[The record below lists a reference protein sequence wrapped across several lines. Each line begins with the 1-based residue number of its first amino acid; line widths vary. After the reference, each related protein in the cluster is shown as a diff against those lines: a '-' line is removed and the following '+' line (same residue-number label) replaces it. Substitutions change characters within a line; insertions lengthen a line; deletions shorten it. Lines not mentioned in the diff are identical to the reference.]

1 MKYSILGFNQ
11 EEVLKCKTT
20 IDVNGKEREVCIDV
34 TDLLILRC
42 VADFINRQCV
52 YKYMI
57 NDRLYFSIQYKALL
71 EDLPILNI
79 SKQALRDRTDK
90 LVLFNLLEKEVIRSE
105 QGTFVVYRIGTR
117 YEQLVYNKTGVTV
130 CSEVEGGVYQTTHG
144 GVSNYTPKDSSTIN
158 LSAIKEKEDKSS
170 SKKEPTW
177 RDDFN
182 IFLGLVNSAKEQ
194 LLSDKKCKAKMELYY
209 PNLNY
214 ELSLQK
220 MVDDYW
226 GTEEGWQKKK
236 KSPKKDANIDM
247 VKTLKNGFSRHYNR
261 LYKRTTTQSFSTYTP
276 QKVSDRAMDYISTL
290 TVPVQTERDGIKYLI
305 DGTFVA
311 DGKRYYTHSIKG
323 KIEISMGAVARPNED
338 WEWNSNILT
347 WEQDERK
354 TTISD
359 MLF

>member
-1 MKYSILGFNQ
+1 MKYSIFGFSQ
-11 EEVLKCKTT
+11 EYAIKLQKEQ
-20 IDVNGKEREVCIDV
+20 DGKVKKLDA
-34 TDLLILRC
+34 TDLLILRD
-42 VADFINRQCV
+42 VADFMNRSKII
-52 YKYMI
+52 KYTI
-57 NDRLYFSIQYKALL
+57 DDKVYFSIQYATIL
-71 EDLPILNI
+71 EDLPILDI
-79 SKQALRDRTDK
+79 KKQALSDRLDK
-90 LVLFNLLEKEVIRSE
+90 MVLLNVLEKIVVKNQS
-105 QGTFVVYRIGTR
+105 GTFIAFRMGAE
-117 YEQLVYNKTGVTV
+117 YEKLLYSCTNIQTAPTS
-130 CSEVEGGVYQTTHG
+130 SELQVQMYSTTNH
-144 GVSNYTPKDSSTIN
+144 NTNITNNSST
-158 LSAIKEKEDKSS
+158 KQEKEDESS

-182 IFLGLVNSAKEQ
+182 IFFGLVNSAKEQ
-194 LLSDKKCKAKMELYY
+194 LLLDKKCKAKMELYY

-261 LYKRTTTQSFSTYTP
+261 LYKRTTTQSFSTYIP

-305 DGTFVA
+305 DGTFVE

-323 KIEISMGAVARPNED
+323 KMEISMGAVARPSED
-338 WEWNSNILT
+338 WEWNSNMLT